1 MKSLEYMGASEVT
14 GRGLLAIVGRG
25 SVYQVVLKA
34 EESYVIHPRS
44 ASPGRLFELHTDMV
58 VLAMSLRTHSPP
70 LPLLHTG

>member
-1 MKSLEYMGASEVT
+1 MKSLEHLGASMVT

-44 ASPGRLFELHTDMV
+44 ASPALFYELHVDV
-58 VLAMSLRTHSPP
+58 AVLAMSLRTQSPP
-70 LPLLHTG
+70 LLLLHID

>member
-1 MKSLEYMGASEVT
+1 MTFFDILISWTKSLEHVGASEVT

-44 ASPGRLFELHTDMV
+44 ALPVCLFE
-58 VLAMSLRTHSPP
+58 P
-70 LPLLHTG
+70 

>member
-1 MKSLEYMGASEVT
+1 MKSLEHLGASEVT

-44 ASPGRLFELHTDMV
+44 ASPARLFELHTEMV
-58 VLAMSLRTHSPP
+58 MLAMSLRTQSPP
-70 LPLLHTG
+70 LPRLHTG